1 MACGWGLALH
11 AHGDDEMRAVRAA
24 LEIRGAFREIG
35 LSASCGIATGDVFTG
50 LRGNSSRC
58 EYAMI
63 GDTVN
68 RAARLMQIAEG
79 QILCDATSFE
89 RTSDRV
95 DFETLPPVRVKGL
108 DRSFAVFRPTAL
120 LESGPSGIVGRV
132 DERRVLRV
140 RLEALVSGRRPGVVI
155 LEGEA
160 GIGKSSLVA
169 DLIDA
174 AVAQGVRTLLASSD
188 EIERSTPYHVWRPL
202 FDILLGLR
210 RTDDEREADHVYGV
224 SCSPTR
230 VSCRLARSSIRS
242 SR

>member
-1 MACGWGLALH
+1 RQHHADRLHGRCASRWFATRLCRRANGCLPYGGSINQLLLDDKGTVVACGWGLALH

-108 DRSFAVFRPTAL
+108 DRSFDVFLPTAL
-120 LESGPSGIVGRV
+120 SGIGPLGIYGR
-132 DERRVLRV
+132 
-140 RLEALVSGRRPGVVI
+140 
-155 LEGEA
+155 
-160 GIGKSSLVA
+160 
-169 DLIDA
+169 
-174 AVAQGVRTLLASSD
+174 
-188 EIERSTPYHVWRPL
+188 
-202 FDILLGLR
+202 FD
-210 RTDDEREADHVYGV
+210 
-224 SCSPTR
+224 
-230 VSCRLARSSIRS
+230 
-242 SR
+242 